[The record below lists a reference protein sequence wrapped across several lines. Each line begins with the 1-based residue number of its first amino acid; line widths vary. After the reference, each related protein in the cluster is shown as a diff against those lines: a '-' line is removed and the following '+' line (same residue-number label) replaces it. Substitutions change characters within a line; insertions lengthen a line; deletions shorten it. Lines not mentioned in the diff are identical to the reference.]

1 MPNAVRPFPRAPA
14 RAGWLAFGIGL
25 CAPAWAAVG
34 AGVLF
39 QHKDWSLVCDNTRTC
54 RAAGYQSE
62 TSDSDPVSLQLV
74 REAGPG
80 IPVHAEL
87 AVASDKPHTGPLSLQ
102 VGTWGASRWVGN
114 PAPVP
119 AEQVLPLLQHMLKAE
134 GAEVRAN
141 GVRWT
146 LSLSGL
152 NAVLLKMDEVQG
164 RVGTPGA
171 LIRRGKK
178 PETDVLASVP
188 APEVAP
194 VKPVAARRSDA
205 ALLPAILALVDKSV
219 VDEACPPDMPRDTQL
234 FRLTGSKLLLSIGC
248 MAGAYNTQTL
258 LWLTNDRPPHAPRL
272 LDVDGEFDPASGE
285 VHASQ
290 KIRGLGDCWHV
301 KSWQFDGVGFALT
314 SERVDP
320 LCRGFAGGAWQQPLH
335 VSRLRGQTL
344 PILSKP

>member
-1 MPNAVRPFPRAPA
+1 MHNAVKPFPRVPA
-14 RAGWLAFGIGL
+14 RAGWLALGIGL
-25 CAPAWAAVG
+25 CAPVWADVG
-34 AGVLF
+34 GGVLF
-39 QHKDWSLVCDNTRTC
+39 EHKDWSLVCDNTRTC

-62 TSDSDPVSLQLV
+62 SSGSDPVSLQLV

-80 IPVHAEL
+80 KPVHAEL
-87 AVASDKPHTGPLSLQ
+87 TVSSDKPHTGSLRLQ
-102 VGTWGASRWVGN
+102 VGSWEASRWVGN
-114 PAPVP
+114 PAAVP
-119 AEQVLPLLQHMLKAE
+119 TEQVPVLLQHLLKGE
-134 GAEVRAN
+134 RAEVSAN
-141 GVRWT
+141 GMRWT

-178 PETDVLASVP
+178 PETDVLAPVP
-188 APEVAP
+188 ALEVVP

-205 ALLPAILALVDKSV
+205 ALLPAILALVDKTV
-219 VDEACPPDMPRDTQL
+219 VDEACPSDMPRDTQL
-234 FRLTGSKLLLSIGC
+234 FRLTSGKLLLSIGC

-258 LWLTNDRPPHAPRL
+258 LWLASDRQPHAPRL
-272 LDVDGEFDPASGE
+272 LDADGEFDPASGE

-314 SERVDP
+314 GERVDP
-320 LCRGFAGGAWQQPLH
+320 LCRGFAGGAWQQPLY